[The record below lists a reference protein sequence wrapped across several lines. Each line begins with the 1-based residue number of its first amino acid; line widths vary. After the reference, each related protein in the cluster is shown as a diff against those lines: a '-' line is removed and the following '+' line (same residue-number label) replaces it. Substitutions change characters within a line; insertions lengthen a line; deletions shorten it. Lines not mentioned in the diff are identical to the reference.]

1 MQFSELNDTKN
12 ALPEE
17 TPNHVGGETHKFEGG
32 KKKKTQKKKAK
43 KAKKVKKTNTANRKT
58 KKTGLL
64 KKVMNLFK

>member
-1 MQFSELNDTKN
+1 MQYSELNDSKN

-17 TPNHVGGETHKFEGG
+17 KPNHVGGETHKFEGG

-43 KAKKVKKTNTANRKT
+43 KVKKVKKTKTAKKRT

-64 KKVMNLFK
+64 KKVMKLFK